1 MKNLLLLLLIP
12 TLVAAQLRIGV
23 TLHPY
28 YSFVANIVG
37 NSAEVVP
44 IIDGQSNPHGY
55 QVQPED
61 IKNAMDLDVVV
72 LNGVGHDEFAI
83 KLLQA
88 AGVFSKI
95 PVIYANADVPLLPQS
110 ITSTSLNSHTFV
122 SITVSVQQIYTIA
135 NELGKI
141 NPSKASLYADNARKY
156 ARRLRKMKAEY
167 LSKIAAVEDNDFRCA
182 TIHGGY
188 SYLLQEF
195 GFQVE
200 AVIEPSH
207 GMNPTASQLK
217 ETIEKIKSAK
227 VHIVFSEQDY
237 PSTFINTIKE
247 ETGVTVV
254 SLSHLSNGDFTP
266 EFFEKGMRF
275 NLDKLLEAV
284 QDDQAITKGDQH
296 E

>member
-1 MKNLLLLLLIP
+1 MHKLLLVLLLP
-12 TLVAAQLRIGV
+12 TLLLAQLRIGV

-37 NSAEVVP
+37 NTAEVVP

-61 IKNAMDLDVVV
+61 IKKALDLDVVV

-88 AGVFSKI
+88 AGVFDKI
-95 PVIYANADVPLLPQS
+95 PMIYANDDVPLLPQS
-110 ITSTSLNSHTFV
+110 ITTTSLNSHTFV
-122 SITVSVQQIYTIA
+122 SITVSIQQIYTIA

-141 NPSKASLYADNARKY
+141 NPSQAALYADNARKY

-167 LSKIAAVEDNDFRCA
+167 LAKISAVEDNDFRCA

-207 GMNPTASQLK
+207 GVNPTASQLK
-217 ETIEKIKSAK
+217 ETIEKIKVAN
-227 VHIVFSEQDY
+227 VHIVFSEQDF
-237 PSTFINTIKE
+237 PSTFINTIRQ

-254 SLSHLSNGDFTP
+254 SLSHLSSGKFTP
-266 EFFEKGMRF
+266 EFFEQGMRF
-275 NLDKLLEAV
+275 NLEKLLEAV
-284 QDDQAITKGDQH
+284 QDDKSMTKGSIQ
-296 E
+296 